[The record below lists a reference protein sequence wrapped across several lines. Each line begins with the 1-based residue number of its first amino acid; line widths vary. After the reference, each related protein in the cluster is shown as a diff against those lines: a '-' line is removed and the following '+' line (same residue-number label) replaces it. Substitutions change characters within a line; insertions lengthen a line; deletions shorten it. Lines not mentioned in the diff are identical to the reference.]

1 MQEELNL
8 TILFISHDL
17 PVVRQMC
24 DRIAV
29 LKNGN
34 LCEIDETENLFN
46 NPKHKYTT
54 ELISL
59 MPKIES
65 IFKKTK

>member
-1 MQEELNL
+1 
-8 TILFISHDL
+8 
-17 PVVRQMC
+17 MC

-46 NPKHKYTT
+46 NPNHEYTN

-59 MPKIES
+59 MPKVES
-65 IFKKTK
+65 IFEKTK